1 MLVKAALNTLFL
13 KSRKKMF
20 DNEIKK
26 SLIKIEIL
34 WENISNE
41 SSDDLDAYDF
51 ISVQTMTLQMA
62 TLQLQDAIEDKIR
75 RDKRDKLKFQKLHRA
90 LSNILK
96 NLNFKLQMYEQKE
109 DIEYILQKLSEITDD
124 IEVVKQYQ

>member
-1 MLVKAALNTLFL
+1 MLE
-13 KSRKKMF
+13 
-20 DNEIKK
+20 NEIKK

-41 SSDDLDAYDF
+41 SSEDLDAYDF

-62 TLQLQDAIEDKIR
+62 ALQLQDAIEDKIR
-75 RDKRDKLKFQKLHRA
+75 KNKRDKLKFQKLHRA
-90 LSNILK
+90 LSNIIK
-96 NLNFKLQMYEQKE
+96 NLNFKLQMYEEKE
-109 DIEYILQKLSEITDD
+109 DIDYILQKLSEITND

>member
-1 MLVKAALNTLFL
+1 MIE
-13 KSRKKMF
+13 
-20 DNEIKK
+20 NELKK

-51 ISVQTMTLQMA
+51 ISVQTITLQMA
-62 TLQLQDAIEDKIR
+62 ALQLQDAIEDKIR
-75 RDKRDKLKFQKLHRA
+75 RDKKARLKFQKLHRA
-90 LSNILK
+90 LSNIIK
-96 NLNFKLQMYEQKE
+96 NLNFKLQMYEDKE
-109 DIEYILQKLSEITDD
+109 DIEYILKKLSEIKTD